1 MLIMLGFLIE
11 KLIDNF
17 KIFEKIISVFQKIKL
32 DRVAT
37 YEFYGLGED
46 DYIETNNNVES
57 YGIADMILYFKNNKI
72 SDSVLDVENWKLS
85 IQNYKRIEFKKI
97 ILDVHFD
104 YDKQLFRVYSVNNG
118 NVDSREQKYQII
130 AHCDDEKILEENFI
144 ISPKVGEISL
154 DYSLGCEER
163 IVNRMVQRN
172 LDYIYLEIIDNFGE
186 RIESYFFDRIDNKLS
201 LRFNA
206 VSPARPPRDYKY
218 EFDFFVKNNENYTFN
233 QKYKIPAK
241 EEVGVKIN
249 IKPIE
254 SSEFDLIFYF
264 KEIELYRRH
273 FKVKVPVYF
282 EKYEKTSILMCGRRS
297 EFMVK
302 NNYNKYN
309 AFTKQ
314 TTEGS
319 ELKYNQNL

>member
-1 MLIMLGFLIE
+1 MLEFLLE
-11 KLIDNF
+11 KIIDNF
-17 KIFEKIISVFQKIKL
+17 KFFEKIIAGFQNIKL

-37 YEFYGLGED
+37 YEFYGLGKED
-46 DYIETNNNVES
+46 YRKANNNVES
-57 YGIADMILYFKNNKI
+57 YGIADVILYFKNNKI
-72 SDSVLDVENWKLS
+72 SDSVLDAEKWKLS
-85 IQNYKRIEFKKI
+85 IQNYKKIEFKKT

-130 AHCDDEKILEENFI
+130 AYCDDEKILEDNFI

-154 DYSLGCEER
+154 DYSLDCEER
-163 IVNRMVQRN
+163 IVNRMIQKN
-172 LDYIYLEIIDNFGE
+172 IDYIYLEIIDSFGE
-186 RIESYFFDRIDNKLS
+186 KMQTYFFERNDNKLG
-201 LRFNA
+201 LRLDQVN
-206 VSPARPPRDYKY
+206 SARTPREYNY
-218 EFDFFVKNNENYTFN
+218 EFDFLVKNNENYTFD

-249 IKPIE
+249 IKPNE

-282 EKYEKTSILMCGRRS
+282 ERYEATSVLMRGPRS
-297 EFMVK
+297 HFMVK
-302 NNYNKYN
+302 NNYIKYS

-319 ELKYNQNL
+319 ELKYNQN